1 MPSGTEL
8 HVLILQMNKKNVYNK
23 RMHFNTR
30 WHIIHGGEILLI
42 WKEIERKLLT
52 VSFNTTIKN
61 ARVLVTVVVNAIIEK
76 YITTSVMKSNGVFE
90 RQQVKVNVVDVVSDG
105 NSARIAL

>member
-8 HVLILQMNKKNVYNK
+8 HVLILQMNKENVYDK

-30 WHIIHGGEILLI
+30 WHTIRGGEVLLI
-42 WKEIERKLLT
+42 WKEIERKLLR

-61 ARVLVTVVVNAIIEK
+61 ARALVTVVINAIIEK
-76 YITTSVMKSNGVFE
+76 YITTSVIKSNSVFE
-90 RQQVKVNVVDVVSDG
+90 RQQDVVSGG
-105 NSARIAL
+105 NTARIAL